1 MKKILLTERFQQL
14 AGIKPLYKDNQ
25 NEIFG
30 LFDHFME
37 KEENQKYG
45 FKAED
50 MGGYIPSSDPE
61 IVYPRSFKAAATEA
75 MAVPQMP
82 IKCIDLAVSMTGLI

>member
-1 MKKILLTERFQQL
+1 MLRSSR
-14 AGIKPLYKDNQ
+14 
-25 NEIFG
+25 NEDI
-30 LFDHFME
+30 
-37 KEENQKYG
+37 
-45 FKAED
+45 
-50 MGGYIPSSDPE
+50 GGYIPSSDPE